1 MFLIWDQ
8 TLAFAF
14 LLYHLRRLVKNWTSY
29 FITGSKHLET
39 NESSRPIASCF
50 HLSLGV
56 WNPWWRTCPRSWH
69 TTSNTVWLQTSQ
81 RFSFFFLFI
90 FYFFLDRWQV
100 KVHVSVKF
108 PAEVDSLWM
117 YIFKR
122 FDADCKIYHS
132 LAHPK
137 KVSRLQENIFGGL
150 KKKTLWSCVNVLSRN
165 QNVWWSQ
172 NVWSRTRLKFL
183 IVQIWYFA
191 ILPHPADAASLIF
204 SPSSC
209 STLVLQKIFCSP
221 AVRWRIFSIF
231 PALSGNNYQ
240 QFCRRK
246 TYLSKKT
253 RRFL

>member
-1 MFLIWDQ
+1 MLNFRLRSIHCECTFLNDSML
-8 TLAFAF
+8 T
-14 LLYHLRRLVKNWTSY
+14 
-29 FITGSKHLET
+29 
-39 NESSRPIASCF
+39 
-50 HLSLGV
+50 
-56 WNPWWRTCPRSWH
+56 
-69 TTSNTVWLQTSQ
+69 
-81 RFSFFFLFI
+81 
-90 FYFFLDRWQV
+90 
-100 KVHVSVKF
+100 VKF
-108 PAEVDSLWM
+108 IIPWPTPKKSQ
-117 YIFKR
+117 
-122 FDADCKIYHS
+122 DCKKTY
-132 LAHPK
+132 LAAQK
-137 KVSRLQENIFGGL
+137 N
-150 KKKTLWSCVNVLSRN
+150 KTLWSCVNVLSRN